1 MTTTDPF
8 SLRRSRRPWR
18 RRYLLALALL
28 ATISL
33 SACGGGDEDGDQA
46 TGAPGSGTPDPSPS
60 PSPASGNQDTDSSEG
75 TPIRITFDD
84 TVLAARLHDNATARD
99 LAAQLPLTL
108 TFRDHNNVEK
118 TAPLPRELSL
128 EGAPEGHD
136 PAAGDIGYWAPDGD
150 LVFYYDSDAPFFN
163 GIVRIGEFDGEM
175 DAIERQSDDFSVTIE
190 RAE

>member
-1 MTTTDPF
+1 MGLT
-8 SLRRSRRPWR
+8 RRER
-18 RRYLLALALL
+18 AQ
-28 ATISL
+28 
-33 SACGGGDEDGDQA
+33 DESGDQA
-46 TGAPGSGTPDPSPS
+46 TGASGASTPDASQS
-60 PSPASGNQDTDSSEG
+60 PSPAPGDHDPNPSEG
-75 TPIRITFDD
+75 TPIRITFGD
-84 TVLAARLHDNATARD
+84 TVLA
-99 LAAQLPLTL
+99 
-108 TFRDHNNVEK
+108 E

-136 PAAGDIGYWAPDGD
+136 PATGDIGYWAPDGD

>member
-1 MTTTDPF
+1 MTTTNPF
-8 SLRRSRRPWR
+8 SPRRSRRPRR

-28 ATISL
+28 TTISL

-46 TGAPGSGTPDPSPS
+46 TGAPGASTPDWSPS
-60 PSPASGNQDTDSSEG
+60 PSPAPGDQDANPSEG
-75 TPIRITFDD
+75 APIRITFGD

-108 TFRDHNNVEK
+108 TFRDHNDLDK

-128 EGAPEGHD
+128 EGALEGHD
-136 PAAGDIGYWAPDGD
+136 PAAGDIGYWAPGGD

-163 GIVRIGEFDGEM
+163 GIVRIGEFDSEM
-175 DAIERQSDDFSVTIE
+175 DAIERQRDDFSVTIE

>member
-1 MTTTDPF
+1 MTTTNPF
-8 SLRRSRRPWR
+8 SLRWSHRPRRL
-18 RRYLLALALL
+18 RYLLAFL

-33 SACGGGDEDGDQA
+33 SACGGGDENGDQA
-46 TGAPGSGTPDPSPS
+46 AEAPGTSTPDLSPS
-60 PSPASGNQDTDSSEG
+60 PSPAPGDQDANPSEG

-128 EGAPEGHD
+128 EGALEGHD
-136 PAAGDIGYWAPDGD
+136 PAAGDIGYWAPGGD

-175 DAIERQSDDFSVTIE
+175 DAIERQGGDFSVTIE